1 MESKNEK
8 NHIRVG
14 FNSRVGNVI
23 RYVNALISEDKPK
36 TIVFCAIGGAIGSLV
51 NAVEAIKIVNP
62 GFYQINK
69 ISSVA
74 HKSVDSSSNKEVI
87 EKLSPKLDIT
97 LTLDRPSDTSAEG
110 FQEKL
115 NEEERLTLFNKYNEK
130 LNRNNNRREGNE
142 NQKDNYRSDNRNNQ
156 RGYNRDNRG
165 RGGFT
170 RGGNRGRGGFRENN
184 NYNNNNN
191 YRRDQYQEGEQGGY
205 NKPMQMKSRGN
216 RGGYNNYRD
225 ENRGGYNNYRD
236 ENRQGYNNR
245 DESRQGYNN
254 RDENRQGYNNN
265 RGNSNNRG
273 DNRRGFND
281 NRGGYNSNRG
291 GYNSNRGSR
300 GGFNNNRRGSFNDSR
315 Y

>member
-14 FNSRVGNVI
+14 FNSRVGNII

-36 TIVFCAIGGAIGSLV
+36 TIVFSAIGGAIGSLV

-130 LNRNNNRREGNE
+130 LNRNNIRREGNE
-142 NQKDNYRSDNRNNQ
+142 NKKDNYRGDNRNNQ

-184 NYNNNNN
+184 NNNS

-216 RGGYNNYRD
+216 RGGYSNYRD

-245 DESRQGYNN
+245 DE
-254 RDENRQGYNNN
+254 NRQGYNSN
-265 RGNSNNRG
+265 RGNYNNNRG

-300 GGFNNNRRGSFNDSR
+300 GGYNNNRRGSFNDSR